1 MKNVFA
7 SITFRSASII
17 FILLQLSACTSGPR
31 QVNASLPLVTSSLEQ
46 PDKEMIPNQYWSI
59 LSDDS
64 QSRLTHDQ
72 YQISLGEIYISA
84 LGRSCRELVIKD
96 KNNEIKKR
104 IACENHFLNKK
115 NQENKAWFLE
125 KVIIESSSFVEL

>member
-7 SITFRSASII
+7 SNTFRSASMI
-17 FILLQLSACTSGPR
+17 FVLLLLSACTSGPR
-31 QVNASLPLVTSSLEQ
+31 QVNASLPLVTSSLEK
-46 PDKEMIPNQYWSI
+46 PDKEVIPNQYWST

-64 QSRLTHDQ
+64 QSRLIHDQ

-84 LGRSCRELVIKD
+84 LGGACRELVLKD

-104 IACENHFLNKK
+104 IACENYFINEK
-115 NQENKAWFLE
+115 NQEDKAWFLE